1 MDGCALDGRQ
11 VSVSLQRND
20 VRDKFLFNLDIYFIL
35 ACPLFNR
42 NLYLKL
48 VLLLLYNLV
57 FFFKFREKEFGLR
70 KIEFPI
76 SN

>member
-35 ACPLFNR
+35 ACRLFNR

-48 VLLLLYNLV
+48 VLLLLYNLI
-57 FFFKFREKEFGLR
+57 FFKFREKEFNLR

>member
-35 ACPLFNR
+35 ACRLFNR

-48 VLLLLYNLV
+48 VIQILYNII
-57 FFFKFREKEFGLR
+57 FFKFREKEFDLR

>member
-48 VLLLLYNLV
+48 VLLLLYNLI
-57 FFFKFREKEFGLR
+57 FFKFREKEFDLR

>member
-20 VRDKFLFNLDIYFIL
+20 LRDKFLFNLDIYFIL
-35 ACPLFNR
+35 ACRLFNR

-48 VLLLLYNLV
+48 VLLLLYNLI
-57 FFFKFREKEFGLR
+57 FFKFREKEFDLR